1 MAGQP
6 HLTEPPRNTLHYAPR
21 FALTSRY
28 EMQRVS
34 ENNPRKAMTQCA
46 GVQSQLGTYCSSF
59 RTVPCASQSWN
70 PSWTAPL
77 VAPPQSSPVTEPT
90 AYRFASRAPVVHRSP
105 TSAKTSATK
114 QSRPK
119 TAPHAQMPPPSAAK
133 KPQSSS
139 SSSTHHPYA
148 RSGPEP
154 LDPFLMRYYGPDNQY
169 DEFLAS
175 FQHRIDGMTGQ
186 RGGWGF

>member
-1 MAGQP
+1 
-6 HLTEPPRNTLHYAPR
+6 
-21 FALTSRY
+21 
-28 EMQRVS
+28 MQRVS
-34 ENNPRKAMTQCA
+34 ENNPRKGMVRASLEAMSCMLIFTCQTQSA
-46 GVQSQLGTYCSSF
+46 GVQSQLGGFCSAF

-77 VAPPQSSPVTEPT
+77 VAPPQPSPVTEPT
-90 AYRFASRAPVVHRSP
+90 AYRFASRAPVVRRSP
-105 TSAKTSATK
+105 PNSAKASATK

-119 TAPHAQMPPPSAAK
+119 TTPHAQLPPPSAAR
-133 KPQSSS
+133 KPLSSS
-139 SSSTHHPYA
+139 SSAYHPHA

-154 LDPFLMRYYGPDNQY
+154 LDPFLMRNYGPDNQY

>member
-1 MAGQP
+1 
-6 HLTEPPRNTLHYAPR
+6 
-21 FALTSRY
+21 
-28 EMQRVS
+28 MQRAS
-34 ENNPRKAMTQCA
+34 ENNSRKAMVCACFGVMSCMLIFTYQTQSA
-46 GVQSQLGTYCSSF
+46 GVQLPLGAFCSAF
-59 RTVPCASQSWN
+59 RTVPCAPQSCT

-77 VAPPQSSPVTEPT
+77 VAPPRSDPVTEPT
-90 AYRFASRAPVVHRSP
+90 AYRFASRAPVVRRSPP
-105 TSAKTSATK
+105 TSAKASATK

-119 TAPHAQMPPPSAAK
+119 TAPHAQLSHPSAAR
-133 KPQSSS
+133 KPHPPSSS
-139 SSSTHHPYA
+139 ARHPYA

-154 LDPFLMRYYGPDNQY
+154 LDPFVMRQYGPDNQY